1 MGILDILLICTS
13 LSMDNMAVA
22 IVHSCKGKQS
32 PLGLNLKVALI
43 FCLTG
48 IACLLLG
55 WYGGIHL
62 EQYISFWD
70 HWVSFFILFYIGGKM
85 ILNSLRQK
93 EPFGCCDELIKTKV
107 LFILA
112 LATNIDV
119 FAIGLTLAFYKVSL
133 ILVMAILSVCIL
145 SFTLAG
151 FFIGKKM
158 GFLFGKKAELFGG
171 FVLMAIGLKV
181 LIQGLLAV

>member
-1 MGILDILLICTS
+1 M
-13 LSMDNMAVA
+13 V
-22 IVHSCKGKQS
+22 
-32 PLGLNLKVALI
+32 LN
-43 FCLTG
+43 
-48 IACLLLG
+48 
-55 WYGGIHL
+55 Y
-62 EQYISFWD
+62 
-70 HWVSFFILFYIGGKM
+70 
-85 ILNSLRQK
+85 LRQK
-93 EPFGCCDELIKTKV
+93 ESFGCCDELIKTKV

-158 GFLFGKKAELFGG
+158 GFLFGRKAELIGG